1 MTMGSVQN
9 NMKTPSLVAL
19 TTMLILCAYAQQTPD
34 PHHEGVVQRGD
45 HVMGFSH
52 EKTIHHFRLTPDG
65 GTIEALAIN
74 PSDSASREQIRT
86 HLEHI
91 AQMFHNGNFNAPMLI
106 HAQTPPGVPTMK
118 KLRNDI
124 RYIVEETPNGARLKV
139 SSRNPQAVAAIHDFL
154 KFQIQDHQTGDPLS
168 ITQSN

>member
-1 MTMGSVQN
+1 
-9 NMKTPSLVAL
+9 MKSIFCAAFAAVLS
-19 TTMLILCAYAQQTPD
+19 LCALAQQTPD
-34 PHHEGVVQRGD
+34 QHHEGVVQRGD
-45 HVMGFSH
+45 QVMGFSH

-65 GTIEALAIN
+65 GTIEALATN
-74 PSDSASREQIRT
+74 PADATSREEIRT

-118 KLRNDI
+118 KLRKDI
-124 RYIVEETPNGARLKV
+124 RYDVEETPNGARVKV

-154 KFQIQDHQTGDPLS
+154 KFQIQDHQTGDPL
-168 ITQSN
+168 TVTPAN

>member
-1 MTMGSVQN
+1 
-9 NMKTPSLVAL
+9 MKSIPCVAFAAALSLYAL
-19 TTMLILCAYAQQTPD
+19 AQQTPD

-45 HVMGFSH
+45 QVMGFSH

-65 GTIEALAIN
+65 GTIEALATD
-74 PSDSASREQIRT
+74 PSDATSREEIRT

-118 KLRNDI
+118 KLCKDI
-124 RYIVEETPNGARLKV
+124 RYDVEDTPNGASVKV

-154 KFQIQDHQTGDPLS
+154 KFQIQDHQTGDPLT
-168 ITQSN
+168 ITPAN